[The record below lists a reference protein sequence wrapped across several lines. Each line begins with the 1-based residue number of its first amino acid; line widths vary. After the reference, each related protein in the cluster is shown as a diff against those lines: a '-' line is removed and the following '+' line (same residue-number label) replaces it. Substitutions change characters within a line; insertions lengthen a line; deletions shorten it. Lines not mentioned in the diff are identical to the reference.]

1 MPAVKPT
8 SELSVVTGAFG
19 YTGRYIARR
28 LLAGG
33 ERVRTITGHPD
44 RPDPL
49 GGQVEVAPM
58 DFDDHEGL
66 VRGLAGAAT
75 LFNTY
80 WIRFSRGEVTHERAV
95 ENSRALIG
103 AAEDAGVRR
112 IVHISITGASSG
124 SHLPYFRGKGEVEE
138 AVADSRMSHAI
149 VRPALVFGGEDVL
162 ANNIAWALRRFPV
175 FPMFGPGD
183 YPVQPVFVEDLAEI
197 AVAAGRESRDMAV
210 DAVGPETLTFEGLVR
225 LIADMTGS
233 PARIVHV
240 RPGLAFA
247 LTTLV
252 GWLVRDVVLTRDEI
266 EGLMAGLLVSDA
278 PPTGATGFSGWLAEN
293 GGTLGRRYASE
304 LDRHYR

>member
-1 MPAVKPT
+1 MAG

-28 LLAGG
+28 LLADG

-44 RPDPL
+44 RPDPFA
-49 GGQVEVAPM
+49 GRVAVAPM
-58 DFDDHEGL
+58 DFDDPVALCRSLEG
-66 VRGLAGAAT
+66 ATT

-80 WIRFSRGEVTHERAV
+80 WIRFSRGEATHERAA
-95 ENSRALIG
+95 ENSRTLIK

-112 IVHISITGASSG
+112 IVHISITGASSA
-124 SHLPYFRGKGEVEE
+124 SHLSYFRGKGEVEE
-138 AVADSRMSHAI
+138 AVIGSQMSHAI
-149 VRPALVFGGEDVL
+149 IRPALVFGREDVL

-175 FPMFGPGD
+175 FPMFGSGD

-197 AVAAGRESRDMAV
+197 AVAAARESRNMLI
-210 DAVGPETLTFEGLVR
+210 DAVGPETLAFEELVR
-225 LIADMTGS
+225 LIADKTGS
-233 PARIVHV
+233 RARIVHV

-247 LTTLV
+247 LTRLV

-278 PPTGATGFSGWLAEN
+278 APTGGTRFSRWLAEN
-293 GGTLGRRYASE
+293 AGILGRRYASE